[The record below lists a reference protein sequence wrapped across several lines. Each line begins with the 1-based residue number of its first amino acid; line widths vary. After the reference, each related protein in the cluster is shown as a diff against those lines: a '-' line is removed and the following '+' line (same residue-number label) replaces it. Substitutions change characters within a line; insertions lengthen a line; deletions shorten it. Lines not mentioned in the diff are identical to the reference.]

1 MESWLTSLQSGE
13 PIAAWDEFIGRYRR
27 LIFAAIRHV
36 TAEPDEVMDV
46 FAQVC
51 EALRADDLARLR
63 RYPSDGSARARFSTW
78 LVTVVHHLTVD
89 WFRHRDGR
97 DQAAPPGSLTP
108 QQQDIYRAV
117 FLEHRPHLEA
127 YQVLRPRSEPPLSY
141 HVFVQDLRAAQRAF
155 NAARPGRRPQT
166 VSLPLSLADPD
177 ASGEETIES
186 EDAQRRLEE
195 LLAEYSVEE
204 RLALKLFVVNEM
216 PAADV
221 ALAVGWPDAKSVY
234 NRVYRLLK
242 TLRRELLGQGIGPG
256 DL

>member
-13 PIAAWDEFIGRYRR
+13 TIAAWDGFIGRYRR

-36 TAEPDEVMDV
+36 TTEPDEVMDV

-63 RYPSDGSARARFSTW
+63 RYPTDGSARARFSTW

-97 DQAAPPGSLTP
+97 DQAAPPSSLTP
-108 QQQDIYRAV
+108 QQQDIYQAV

-127 YQVLRPRSEPPLSY
+127 YEWLRLRSEPRLEY
-141 HVFVQDLRAAQRAF
+141 RAFLRDLRVAQGAF
-155 NAARPGRRPQT
+155 NQARLRLRPET
-166 VSLPLSLADPD
+166 VALSASLADSTADEAEPLQ
-177 ASGEETIES
+177 AEE
-186 EDAQRRLEE
+186 AQRHVEE
-195 LLAEYSVEE
+195 LLAEHSAEE
-204 RLALKLFVVNEM
+204 RLALKLFILEEM
-216 PAADV
+216 PAAEV
-221 ALAVGWPDAKSVY
+221 ARVIGWPDAKTVY
-234 NRVYRLLK
+234 NRVARLLK
-242 TLRRELLGQGIGPG
+242 TLRRGLLSRGIGPG